1 MSAEIQLAPLNE
13 RGIKLLDQ
21 LEAKTGLLPFKTDAQ
36 GGRAYA
42 LQTGDPGGNST
53 GCSTVSA
60 PTGARTCRGPHRGRA
75 PPRAQRRGL
84 SAVWLTCPSG
94 SCNPGERVGAPCG

>member
-1 MSAEIQLAPLNE
+1 MSEEIQLAPLNE

-42 LQTGDPGGNST
+42 LDTGDPGELDRMLDS
-53 GCSTVSA
+53 
-60 PTGARTCRGPHRGRA
+60 
-75 PPRAQRRGL
+75 
-84 SAVWLTCPSG
+84 
-94 SCNPGERVGAPCG
+94 VGADWRAHLSRTS